1 MKEIIRQYGGFFVE
15 AIVLV
20 SLCFFLFIN
29 ITDNNGNKGVFAII
43 GSNIPTVNVDY
54 GTYSDFASFK
64 SEAAKTAPDI
74 EYKRTDQM
82 YTISN
87 LLSDYI
93 GTTTYS
99 GNAAHIKVLSLNDE
113 NGNDCL
119 EAYNE
124 TDGTITFSNP
134 GIYVIRIK
142 ATDDINKKSIVDIE
156 IPVERI

>member
-54 GTYSDFASFK
+54 GTYSDFTSFK

-99 GNAAHIKVLSLNDE
+99 GNAAHIKVLSLMMRME
-113 NGNDCL
+113 MTVWKHTMKQMEPL
-119 EAYNE
+119 P
-124 TDGTITFSNP
+124 FQ
-134 GIYVIRIK
+134 IRVFISSVLK
-142 ATDDINKKSIVDIE
+142 LRMI
-156 IPVERI
+156 

>member
-1 MKEIIRQYGGFFVE
+1 MRLPKQHLI
-15 AIVLV
+15 
-20 SLCFFLFIN
+20 
-29 ITDNNGNKGVFAII
+29 
-43 GSNIPTVNVDY
+43 
-54 GTYSDFASFK
+54 
-64 SEAAKTAPDI
+64 
-74 EYKRTDQM
+74 

-134 GIYVIRIK
+134 GIYIIRIK
-142 ATDDINKKSIVDIE
+142 ATDDINKKRIVDIE